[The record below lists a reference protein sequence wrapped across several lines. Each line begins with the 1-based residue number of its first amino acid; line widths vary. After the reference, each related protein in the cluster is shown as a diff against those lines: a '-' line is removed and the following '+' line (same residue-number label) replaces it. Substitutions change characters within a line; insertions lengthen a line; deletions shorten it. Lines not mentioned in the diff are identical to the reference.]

1 MTATSPHPDG
11 EALSA
16 LMDGDLDE
24 PERAGV
30 DAHISQC
37 ANCQLVLR
45 ELKELHALAVEDALV
60 KPAVDLWPNI
70 APHLPGQRWTWRNLL
85 QLRVVFVGGLAAALV
100 LLVLAVRPGS
110 TVKQAPSRKDY
121 TAQLSQARAQYLDAI
136 ENLATHA
143 NTAMTQLPE
152 DDRKNLAESLALVD
166 AAIGECE
173 KTMQKAPLDVDGNQ
187 MLLALYEE
195 KIRVLEVA
203 VDAVPRRGA
212 Q

>member
-1 MTATSPHPDG
+1 MTTTSPHPEG
-11 EALSA
+11 ETLSA

-24 PERAGV
+24 AQRAGV
-30 DAHISQC
+30 EAHVSQC
-37 ANCQLVLR
+37 AACQLVVR
-45 ELKELHALAVEDALV
+45 EFTEIHALAAADALA

-70 APHLPGQRWTWRNLL
+70 AQHLPTERWTWRNLL
-85 QLRVVFVGGLAAALV
+85 QGRLVFVGGLAAALV
-100 LLVLAVRPGS
+100 FLVLAVRPRP
-110 TVKQAPSRKDY
+110 TVEQRPARKDY

-136 ENLATHA
+136 ENLAAHA
-143 NTAMTQLPE
+143 NTAMTQLPQ
-152 DDRKNLAESLALVD
+152 DDRKKLAESLALVD

-203 VDAVPRRGA
+203 VDAVPRGGA